1 MSALKAFVDNELNI
15 VKVALVKDNAPIF
28 MDADVLDRPGQLDAI
43 FAATVLRKD
52 TSFYWCDIGLA
63 RPGLLSLEKGLQ
75 PLHEG
80 EKVLVQIKREAFLD
94 KGEASHHLAKP
105 VELTRQIVL
114 AHQGCLYFALTGQ
127 FKPRTALPVCALSQ
141 QQQVLENIFVEVQQ
155 QSLASA
161 PSLLLAGS
169 TVLERFLKELPL
181 RTPVKIATPE
191 LMIKAKTFCHLYR
204 PDLLDYLVL
213 GRPGLWTEEGLDE
226 IWQTC
231 LDDIIPFSMGN
242 ILIEST
248 ACVTT
253 IDVNAPLAKSREINH
268 RILGV
273 IAQQLMWRRLSGN
286 VIIDFLADSPVQ
298 QQIIQKTLTTLL
310 KADRPAW
317 RILGWSP
324 LGWLELQRAKR
335 RIPLNMLMQQYNL
348 RGVRHV

>member
-1 MSALKAFVDNELNI
+1 MSTLSAFVDNELNL
-15 VKVALVKDNAPIF
+15 VKVALVKDDVPIF
-28 MDADVLDRPGQLDAI
+28 MDADVLDRPGQLDTI

-63 RPGLLSLEKGLQ
+63 RPGLLSLEKGFQ
-75 PLHEG
+75 PLCEG

-94 KGEASHHLAKP
+94 KGETSHHFAKP

-127 FKPRTALPVCALSQ
+127 FKPRTALPVCVLSQ
-141 QQQVLENIFVEVQQ
+141 QQQVLERIFTEVQQ
-155 QSLASA
+155 QCLTSAASLIL
-161 PSLLLAGS
+161 PGP
-169 TVLERFLKELPL
+169 TVLDRFLKELPV

-191 LMIKAKTFCHLYR
+191 LMLKAKTFCHVYR
-204 PDLLDYLVL
+204 PDLLDYLIL
-213 GRPGLWTEEGLDE
+213 ERPGLWTKEGLDE

-231 LDDIIPFSMGN
+231 LDDIVPVSMGN

-253 IDVNAPLAKSREINH
+253 IDVNAPLAKSREFNQQV
-268 RILGV
+268 LGLV
-273 IAQQLMWRRLSGN
+273 AHQLMWRRLSGN
-286 VIIDFLADSPVQ
+286 VIIDFLADSPAQ

-324 LGWLELQRAKR
+324 LGWLELQRSKR
-335 RIPLNMLMQQYNL
+335 RIPLNMVMQQYNL
-348 RGVRHV
+348 RG